1 MLDNV
6 SRLLQMVSIEP
17 RPNATATNGDLANNF
32 TPFHCGYESKGFY
45 GTTCKFWNFNGKQN
59 NSTPSEE
66 EAASGLSNDS
76 HILNPDAQTWGS
88 LGVTKFE
95 SFI

>member
-1 MLDNV
+1 
-6 SRLLQMVSIEP
+6 MVSIEP

-45 GTTCKFWNFNGKQN
+45 ETTCKFWNFNGKQN

-66 EAASGLSNDS
+66 EASGLSNDL
-76 HILNPDAQTWGS
+76 HISNPDARGGS
-88 LGVTKFE
+88 LGISLRV
-95 SFI
+95 SLNQILDSLLS